1 MGWIGQMKIFKILRD
16 SEHYMEFAT
25 DLEEMLDAI
34 DPKVGDLEFMHFS
47 RHNIS
52 LAEHWGS
59 FSGTFKKVRSGADQ
73 LPDVTCWRGATLVLS
88 ESAKNAL
95 EDQLNS
101 CGELLPINCDGRTFY
116 IFNCLELALLN
127 PDLSKQIPLEH
138 GLIAFE
144 KIVFDQNSISKKLL
158 FKSQDEGC
166 TSVFCSET
174 FVHLINQSNLKG
186 LKFSEKL
193 TDVF

>member
-1 MGWIGQMKIFKILRD
+1 MKVFKILRD
-16 SEHYMEFAT
+16 SDHYMEFFT
-25 DLEEMLDAI
+25 DLEEMLDEI
-34 DPKVGDLEFMHFS
+34 GPKVGDLEFMHFS
-47 RHNIS
+47 RHNLQ
-52 LAEHWGS
+52 LAKHWGNFYGS
-59 FSGTFKKVRSGADQ
+59 FKKVRSSADQ
-73 LPDVTCWRGATLVLS
+73 IPDISCWRGATLILS
-88 ESAKNAL
+88 SSAKSIL
-95 EDQLNS
+95 
-101 CGELLPINCDGRTFY
+101 GEQISTYGEFLPIKCNDQPCY
-116 IFNCLELALLN
+116 IFNCLELASLDKN
-127 PDLSKQIPLEH
+127 FSRQQTLEH